1 MTLKLSHVNGGY
13 SNLLILRDLSFEINS
28 GEVVALMGLNG
39 AGKSTTIKHIM
50 GILTP
55 ISGEITLDGVSR
67 DRDFSVYEKQIAYVP
82 EQPVFYRQLTLE
94 EHLDLVMNV
103 YDQRNPQTQNRAQ
116 KLLEMFRL
124 DDKRDW
130 LPIHFSKGMQ
140 QKMLLTCAFML
151 DSKLIVIDEPFVGLD
166 PVAIDD
172 LLNLIHERKKQG
184 KAILIS
190 THILN
195 NAQNV
200 ADRFILLKQGKIK
213 VQGKLKEI
221 NNYFSLNNA
230 SLENI
235 YLKIAK
241 GEL

>member
-103 YDQRNPQTQNRAQ
+103 YDQRNTQTQNRAQ

-213 VQGKLKEI
+213 VQGNLKEI

>member
-1 MTLKLSHVNGGY
+1 MTLKLSHVTGGY

-213 VQGKLKEI
+213 VQGNLKEI

>member
-213 VQGKLKEI
+213 VQGNLKEI

>member
-1 MTLKLSHVNGGY
+1 MTLKLSHVSGGY

-55 ISGEITLDGVSR
+55 ISGEITLDGISR
-67 DRDFSVYEKQIAYVP
+67 EHDFSVYEKQIAYVP
-82 EQPVFYRQLTLE
+82 EQPVFYHQLTLE

-213 VQGKLKEI
+213 VQGNLKEI

-230 SLENI
+230 SLEQI

>member
-140 QKMLLTCAFML
+140 QKMLLICAFML

-213 VQGKLKEI
+213 VQGNLKEI

>member
-200 ADRFILLKQGKIK
+200 ADRFILLKQGRIK
-213 VQGKLKEI
+213 VQGNLKEI

>member
-103 YDQRNPQTQNRAQ
+103 YDQRNPQTKNRAQ

-213 VQGKLKEI
+213 VQGNLKEI